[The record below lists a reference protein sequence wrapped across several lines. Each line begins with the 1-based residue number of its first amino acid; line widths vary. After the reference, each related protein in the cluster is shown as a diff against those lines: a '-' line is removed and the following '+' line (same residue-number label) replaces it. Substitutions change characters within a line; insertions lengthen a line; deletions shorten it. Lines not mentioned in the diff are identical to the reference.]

1 MRYALAL
8 SLCLAAPQAVAAGD
22 DESWEMWEQRQVMEA
37 EIERAKRLG
46 GYSDPL
52 TALRRLIDGTA
63 TEKDVVPAYSSL
75 EDIPGGPASNSDRTE
90 R

>member
-8 SLCLAAPQAVAAGD
+8 SLCLAAPQAFAAGE
-22 DESWEMWEQRQVMEA
+22 DESWEMWEQRQVMLA

-52 TALRRLIDGTA
+52 TAVRRIADGSA
-63 TEKDVVPAYSSL
+63 TEKDVVRAYSGL
-75 EDIPGGPASNSDRTE
+75 EDIPGGPASTADRTQQ
-90 R
+90 